1 MDDWLSFVVDAVGGA
16 SAFICLF
23 EGTRRLAQSGMR
35 RGSLLMAV
43 LGLAYCLLY
52 GSYFIY
58 NHRELREYS
67 EALYRQVYHVE
78 LPADWGSHLTSARRE
93 IASHNVARQAYI
105 ESGSLRTYFDA
116 KGARRP
122 FAPTQADVKRRD
134 TVVAQQTRLGEAMRV
149 SLSTGVLWFTWAV
162 IAILFGLGVSR
173 EKASAPPA
181 A

>member
-1 MDDWLSFVVDAVGGA
+1 MDDWLSFAVDAVCGA

-35 RGSLLMAV
+35 RGSLLMAG

-52 GSYFIY
+52 GGYQFY
-58 NHRELREYS
+58 KHRELREYS

-78 LPADWGSHLTSARRE
+78 LPADWGSHLAPQRRE
-93 IASHNVARQAYI
+93 VSSQAIARQAYAD
-105 ESGSLRTYFDA
+105 SGSLRTYFDA

-122 FAPTQADVKRRD
+122 FAPTQADIKRRD
-134 TVVAQQTRLGEAMRV
+134 TVVAQQTRVAAEMRA
-149 SLSTGVLWFTWAV
+149 SLSTGVLWLTWAV
-162 IAILFGLGVSR
+162 IAILFGLGMSR
-173 EKASAPPA
+173 EKTPAPPA